1 MKETV
6 SAKNAT
12 INDNVGNNSEDDSI
26 HHVHFAGNVAEDP
39 MSQEPGRDMNTEEEM
54 RSVAERLRRII
65 RRAEELG
72 NLTLEDAFAQLDV
85 DHSGIISAEELQTSL
100 RRLGS
105 TFEFTV
111 EECSSL
117 LVCLTGNENSEG
129 MNLLS
134 FYRAMGR
141 RSPPMP
147 ETESS
152 TVAHMDLSESPA
164 VHADNAASR
173 LRSYIL
179 QTEQEGSSSVIQ
191 STFRFLDTD
200 NSGFI
205 TASEFHDG
213 LRNLGSTD
221 ENFPPLDDEDCEEL
235 VTIFDANDDGK
246 VSLID
251 FYRFMGRRSPPLP
264 DSKNIDDQAVKR
276 DKSKTSAYEGVTEH
290 DHFRDFFDKKKR
302 DDEDDE
308 SGVGGGCNMSS
319 GSSSLPIV
327 ASSINNSQNNSKSS
341 SNENN
346 GSGGRVGSQE
356 SQSARLAVCENLP
369 VADAVEVVID
379 HPVSLPGVI
388 LPFLLNDTLSGEE
401 KNDLDSSS
409 SSECDRI
416 SRDDCE
422 FSNLMSLNC
431 QGDKESRIQATTNNT
446 CANNRTSAIIE
457 RAIIE
462 IDHERTSSPTDN
474 LAISSLSV
482 NTFSAFDLIT
492 PSIRRSIYNLSPID
506 THRISNSTSFSH
518 PAVELSY
525 DEVNDEIQVLN
536 DENRAQCTRVNV

>member
-6 SAKNAT
+6 SAKSAT
-12 INDNVGNNSEDDSI
+12 INDNVVNNAEDDSI
-26 HHVHFAGNVAEDP
+26 HHVHFAGNVAEVA
-39 MSQEPGRDMNTEEEM
+39 MSQEAGRDMNTEEEM

-72 NLTLEDAFAQLDV
+72 NLTLEDAFAQLDI

-117 LVCLTGNENSEG
+117 LVCLTGHENSEG

-221 ENFPPLDDEDCEEL
+221 ENPPLDDEDCEEL

-264 DSKNIDDQAVKR
+264 DSTNIDDQAVKR
-276 DKSKTSAYEGVTEH
+276 DKSKTSADESVTEH
-290 DHFRDFFDKKKR
+290 DHFRDFFGKKKR

-308 SGVGGGCNMSS
+308 SGVGGGGNMSS
-319 GSSSLPIV
+319 GSSSMRIV
-327 ASSINNSQNNSKSS
+327 ASSTNNSQNDSNSS

-346 GSGGRVGSQE
+346 GSGRVASQE
-356 SQSARLAVCENLP
+356 SHSARLAVCENLP
-369 VADAVEVVID
+369 VVGAVEVVID
-379 HPVSLPGVI
+379 RPASLPGVI

-401 KNDLDSSS
+401 KNYADSSS
-409 SSECDRI
+409 LSECDRI

-422 FSNLMSLNC
+422 FSNLMSVNC
-431 QGDKESRIQATTNNT
+431 QGDKESRIQATTRNT

-462 IDHERTSSPTDN
+462 IDYERTSSPIDN

-482 NTFSAFDLIT
+482 NTFSAFDLIS
-492 PSIRRSIYNLSPID
+492 PSLRRSIYNSSPID
-506 THRISNSTSFSH
+506 THRISNRSSLSH

-536 DENRAQCTRVNV
+536 DENRARCTRVNV

>member
-6 SAKNAT
+6 SAKSAT
-12 INDNVGNNSEDDSI
+12 INDNVVNNAEDDSI
-26 HHVHFAGNVAEDP
+26 HHVHFAGNVAEVA
-39 MSQEPGRDMNTEEEM
+39 MSQEAGRDMNTEEEM

-72 NLTLEDAFAQLDV
+72 NLTLEDAFAQLDI

-117 LVCLTGNENSEG
+117 LVCLTGHENSEG

-221 ENFPPLDDEDCEEL
+221 ENPPLDDEDCEEL

-264 DSKNIDDQAVKR
+264 DSTNIDDQAVKR
-276 DKSKTSAYEGVTEH
+276 DKSKTSADESVTEH
-290 DHFRDFFDKKKR
+290 DHFRDFFGKKKR

-308 SGVGGGCNMSS
+308 SGVGGGGNMSS
-319 GSSSLPIV
+319 GSSSMRIV
-327 ASSINNSQNNSKSS
+327 ASSTNNSQNDSNSS

-346 GSGGRVGSQE
+346 GSGRVASQE
-356 SQSARLAVCENLP
+356 SHSARLAVCENLP
-369 VADAVEVVID
+369 VVGAVEVVID
-379 HPVSLPGVI
+379 RPASLPGVI

-401 KNDLDSSS
+401 KNYADSSS
-409 SSECDRI
+409 LSECDRI

-422 FSNLMSLNC
+422 FSNLMSVNC
-431 QGDKESRIQATTNNT
+431 QGDKESRIQATTSNT

-462 IDHERTSSPTDN
+462 IDYERTSSPIDN

-482 NTFSAFDLIT
+482 NTFSAFDLIS
-492 PSIRRSIYNLSPID
+492 PSLRRSIYNSSPID
-506 THRISNSTSFSH
+506 THRISNRSSLSH